1 MRKLKAMFK
10 LMRPDQWTK
19 NLFVLAGVFFAGK
32 WSQPEALYSALQ
44 AFAAFCL
51 ASSASYCLND
61 LKDLEKDRA
70 HATKKNRPLASGVLD
85 PKTAFA
91 MALLLAAAGFV
102 IAYLESPRMA
112 AVVAAY
118 LCLNIMYS
126 LFLKLKVI
134 IDVFCIAFGFM
145 MRIAAGTIGIA
156 IAPSPWLVLCT
167 MLLSLFLGFSK
178 RYAEL
183 AADSNP
189 LSEKREVLKKYSLE
203 YLRSL
208 LSVCMSATILAY
220 GLYTVNPRTIEVH
233 HTENLIYT
241 LPIVA
246 FGMFRYLFLV
256 MRCDFGEN
264 ASAEILRDK
273 HLLLTAAM
281 YLVSVSS
288 ILYFRV

>member
-1 MRKLKAMFK
+1 MRKLKAMFR

-32 WSQPEALYSALQ
+32 WSQPQALHSAFQ
-44 AFAAFCL
+44 AFTAFCL
-51 ASSASYCLND
+51 VSSASYCLND

-70 HATKKNRPLASGVLD
+70 HSTKKKRPLASGALE
-85 PKTAFA
+85 PETAIA

-102 IAYLESPRMA
+102 IAFLESPRVA
-112 AVVAAY
+112 GVAAAY

-126 LFLKLKVI
+126 LYLKHKVI
-134 IDVFCIAFGFM
+134 VDVFCIALGFM

-156 IAPSPWLVLCT
+156 IAPSQWLVLCT

-183 AADSNP
+183 AADSGQ
-189 LSEKREVLKKYSLE
+189 LSGKRQVLQVYSLE

-256 MRCDFGEN
+256 MRRDFGEN
-264 ASAEILRDK
+264 TSAEFLRDR

-281 YLVSVSS
+281 YVVSVSS